1 MSFALSAST
10 RHELE
15 HFSCGSSRLH
25 FHDKRI
31 LRVAFGH
38 TFACDV
44 CKERTDGCCLSLSA
58 VVVVLFVVV
67 VH

>member
-10 RHELE
+10 VL
-15 HFSCGSSRLH
+15 
-25 FHDKRI
+25 
-31 LRVAFGH
+31 A
-38 TFACDV
+38 FACDV

-58 VVVVLFVVV
+58 VVVVLLFVVV

>member
-1 MSFALSAST
+1 MNWSISAVA
-10 RHELE
+10 RHAYI
-15 HFSCGSSRLH
+15 
-25 FHDKRI
+25 FHDKRM

-44 CKERTDGCCLSLSA
+44 CKELTDGCCLSLSA